1 MSKATKHFGFI
12 SLKERWGL
20 TLWGWLLLLIILQ
33 IPVIF
38 FFRSIY
44 GILAPVHR
52 EKSEIL
58 ILEGFISDYV
68 LKDAIDEFHDHG
80 YKLLISTGTPL
91 EQGQLLA
98 NFKNTANLVGE
109 SLLRMGFDSNNLVVI
124 GTDEIR
130 NDRTFN
136 SALALKK
143 WLVIN
148 RPETRAIN
156 LMTMNVHGARS
167 QMLFQYA
174 LGDSIRVGIISVENF
189 YYGPNNWWKS
199 SKGFRETMNE
209 AFGYFYTRFFFRP
222 YNNTDIK

>member
-1 MSKATKHFGFI
+1 MSKIIKKYGLV

-20 TLWGWLLLLIILQ
+20 TLWGWLLLLMLIQ
-33 IPVIF
+33 IPFIVF
-38 FFRSIY
+38 FQNVY

-68 LKDAIDEFHDHG
+68 LKNAITEFNKNG
-80 YKLLISTGTPL
+80 YQLLITTGTPL

-98 NFKNTANLVGE
+98 EYKNTANLVGA
-109 SLLRMGFDSNNLVVI
+109 SLIKIGFDSTKLVII
-124 GTDEIR
+124 GTEEIR
-130 NDRTFN
+130 NDRTYN

-143 WLVIN
+143 WLMTH
-148 RPETRAIN
+148 RPETRAVN

-167 QMLFQYA
+167 QILFQKA
-174 LGDSIRVGIISVENF
+174 LGDNIKVGIISVENF
-189 YYGPNNWWKS
+189 YYGPKNWWKS

-209 AFGYFYTRFFFRP
+209 AFGYFYTRLFFRP
-222 YNNTDIK
+222 YKLPGQK